1 MRKTQGWL
9 FAVCAVVAL
18 AMGCGG
24 EDDGGA
30 GAGVGDAAV
39 GAGGAGGRGAPSAD
53 AGAVWNGGGAPGM
66 GGTPGAGGDPGG
78 WGSPG
83 AGGEPGFGGEP
94 GAGGDPG
101 DGQGAGGAGGGSDR
115 PGANTNVNLGGTQ
128 DFGYIRS
135 LLAANR
141 VPMPDDFDSS
151 GFFAE
156 HHTPLPQPD
165 CGERVCLQAMLGV
178 MGNLANGGNCTLLQ
192 VGLNS
197 PIAASPDNRPP
208 LNLVVVVDVSGSMD
222 VGGKLDFV
230 RDGLAQ
236 TIAELFDDDQL
247 AIVKYS
253 DRAEVVY
260 ELAPMRGNRNDM
272 LRAVES
278 LVPEGSTN
286 LHDGLRMGYEQALA
300 VYDSGRQNRVILLS
314 DGQATAGVTDTDA
327 ILTMSRRFNSDG
339 VGLTTVGLG
348 LDFNRALMSGLAQQ
362 GDGNFYFL
370 ENAAAV
376 EEVFTEELSYFT
388 VPVAFDVHLRVR
400 EGSDFTMRRA
410 FGSPLFTETEDGG
423 RLDVPSVFLA
433 HRVAHDDVGPGNGR
447 RGGGSALLIELMPV
461 AEPSAEAGEATVGVV
476 EIEFRE
482 PGSDAIIRQQ
492 VEVRSP
498 DAPGTLRAEGFF
510 ENRIVEKSFV
520 MLNIYVGMV
529 MASEA
534 FHVERAPAAAIGIL
548 QRVVAAAADYEDSAN
563 DGAGDVDIAL
573 DIELMLDFIR
583 VIEAN
588 GGRPPV
594 ESDIPED
601 PWPAD

>member
-66 GGTPGAGGDPGG
+66 GGTPGAGGDPG
-78 WGSPG
+78 
-83 AGGEPGFGGEP
+83 
-94 GAGGDPG
+94 

-128 DFGYIRS
+128 DFGFIRS

-260 ELAPMRGNRNDM
+260 ALAPMRGNRNDM

-498 DAPGTLRAEGFF
+498 DAPGTLRPEGFF

-534 FHVERAPAAAIGIL
+534 FHVERAPGAAIGIL
-548 QRVVAAAADYEDSAN
+548 QRVIAAAVDYEDSAN
-563 DGAGDVDIAL
+563 DGAGDVDIEL

>member
-1 MRKTQGWL
+1 MKKTQGWL

-39 GAGGAGGRGAPSAD
+39 GAGGAEGRGAPSAD

-66 GGTPGAGGDPGG
+66 GGT
-78 WGSPG
+78 
-83 AGGEPGFGGEP
+83 P

-128 DFGYIRS
+128 DFGFIRS

-260 ELAPMRGNRNDM
+260 ALAPMRGNRNDM

-461 AEPSAEAGEATVGVV
+461 AEPSAAAGEATVGVV

-498 DAPGTLRAEGFF
+498 DAPGTLRREGFF

-534 FHVERAPAAAIGIL
+534 FHVERAPGAAIGIL
-548 QRVVAAAADYEDSAN
+548 QRVIAAAVDYEDSAN
-563 DGAGDVDIAL
+563 DGAGDVDIEL

>member
-1 MRKTQGWL
+1 
-9 FAVCAVVAL
+9 
-18 AMGCGG
+18 
-24 EDDGGA
+24 
-30 GAGVGDAAV
+30 
-39 GAGGAGGRGAPSAD
+39 
-53 AGAVWNGGGAPGM
+53 
-66 GGTPGAGGDPGG
+66 
-78 WGSPG
+78 
-83 AGGEPGFGGEP
+83 
-94 GAGGDPG
+94 
-101 DGQGAGGAGGGSDR
+101 
-115 PGANTNVNLGGTQ
+115 Q
-128 DFGYIRS
+128 DFGFVRR

-141 VPMPDDFDSS
+141 VPMPDDFDAS

-156 HHTPLPQPD
+156 HHTPLPPPD

-208 LNLVVVVDVSGSMD
+208 LNLVVVVDVSGSMEAD
-222 VGGKLDFV
+222 GKLDFV
-230 RDGLAQ
+230 RDGLSQ
-236 TIAELFDDDQL
+236 TVAELFDDDQL

-253 DRAEVVY
+253 DRAEVVF
-260 ELAPMRGNRNDM
+260 ELAPMRGHRNDM

-300 VYDSGRQNRVILLS
+300 AYDSGRQNRVILLS
-314 DGQATAGVTDTDA
+314 DGLPTAGITDTDA
-327 ILTMSRRFNSDG
+327 ILSMSRRFNSDG

-400 EGSDFTMRRA
+400 EGSDFRLRRA
-410 FGSPLFTETEDGG
+410 FGSPLFAETEDGG

-447 RGGGSALLIELMPV
+447 RGGGSALLIELEPV
-461 AEPSAEAGEATVGVV
+461 DEPTGEAGEATVGVV

-498 DAPGTLRAEGFF
+498 DAPGTLRPEGFF

-534 FHVERAPAAAIGIL
+534 FHVERAPEAAIGIL
-548 QRVVAAAADYEDSAN
+548 QRVVAAAVDYEDSAN
-563 DGAGDVDIAL
+563 DGAGDVDIDL